1 LSILEVKGLHI
12 GFDVKPLISNL
23 SFKIQSPAFV
33 AIIGHNGCGKSTFF
47 RSLIHQHPYSGFASL
62 NGVDLASIKNLPST
76 GLITLLE
83 QKNSI
88 NFSISVKDLVLM
100 GRFRFKKIFQNYS
113 KQDQDIVDQVLEDL
127 HIESLG
133 EKDFLSLSGGEQQ
146 LVWFAQLMVQDSNI
160 LLLDEPTQQLDVF
173 NRKKIFD
180 LMQFLAYEKQKLV
193 LTVTHDLWNL
203 THLKGFILNLS
214 LANPSLEEITPEAV
228 ERHYQLLEEK
238 VIYPSKQSLQ

>member
-1 LSILEVKGLHI
+1 LSILEVKGLQV

-23 SFKIQSPAFV
+23 SFKIQSPTFV

-47 RSLIHQHPYSGFASL
+47 RSLIHQHPYLGFASL
-62 NGVDLASIKNLPST
+62 NGVDIASIKNLPAT

-100 GRFRFKKIFQNYS
+100 GRFRFKKFFENYS
-113 KQDQDIVDQVLEDL
+113 KQDLEIVEQVLKDL
-127 HIESLG
+127 HIEYLAD
-133 EKDFLSLSGGEQQ
+133 KDFLTLSGGEQQ
-146 LVWFAQLMVQDSNI
+146 LVWFAQLMVQDSKV

-180 LMQFLAYEKQKLV
+180 LMQFLAYDKQKLV
-193 LTVTHDLWNL
+193 LTITHDLWNL
-203 THLKGFILNLS
+203 TQLKGFILNLS
-214 LANPSLEEITPEAV
+214 LPNPVLEELSPEVV
-228 ERHYQLLEEK
+228 EKHYKLLEEK
-238 VIYPSKQSLQ
+238 IPCSIR